1 MVRGEK
7 KDHAVA
13 LNILGS
19 SSQRLL
25 EMSDSGHL
33 VHPLHLLTSQPA
45 QTPEMSHM
53 ILNTSRNLN
62 ISVACR
68 NVTKSQVCFLCC
80 RSWTPE
86 LGVLKRGVIKA
97 VDWRSADAERARECL
112 WYNIFLSTWRF
123 STILAAYQWLL
134 WTTLLTGVP
143 VISDKRADQHH
154 GTYVSPPRC
163 IIRQLVITSTWISR
177 DHLYL
182 TFPALYANQHVHHR
196 DRMPIGVIT
205 FAEFS
210 RRPWYSRFCHKKCYT
225 ELVKFLLKQQLA
237 KSSDFIRE
245 FWGNFSPSSPRHCCW
260 LQLLGLLW
268 PVVCLCSSLPS
279 AVAQVVLHLSWLI
292 TSIRYLGHSNEWM
305 TSLYQKPRLWL
316 TLSVPE
322 PSGRQD
328 SGLKA
333 WMISWS
339 KKLSVFS
346 LRSLEIVNASV
357 HIGAPAAKGISGA
370 RGSLS
375 ASTGIIRIYS
385 KLLRYCVTSG
395 VTVDT
400 SRLIAVSGLRQ
411 FQ

>member
-1 MVRGEK
+1 M
-7 KDHAVA
+7 
-13 LNILGS
+13 ISLGS
-19 SSQRLL
+19 SGGISL
-25 EMSDSGHL
+25 
-33 VHPLHLLTSQPA
+33 PLHLVT
-45 QTPEMSHM
+45 
-53 ILNTSRNLN
+53 
-62 ISVACR
+62 VA
-68 NVTKSQVCFLCC
+68 
-80 RSWTPE
+80 
-86 LGVLKRGVIKA
+86 
-97 VDWRSADAERARECL
+97 D
-112 WYNIFLSTWRF
+112 F
-123 STILAAYQWLL
+123 S
-134 WTTLLTGVP
+134 
-143 VISDKRADQHH
+143 
-154 GTYVSPPRC
+154 
-163 IIRQLVITSTWISR
+163 
-177 DHLYL
+177 
-182 TFPALYANQHVHHR
+182 
-196 DRMPIGVIT
+196 
-205 FAEFS
+205 
-210 RRPWYSRFCHKKCYT
+210 
-225 ELVKFLLKQQLA
+225 
-237 KSSDFIRE
+237 
-245 FWGNFSPSSPRHCCW
+245 CW
-260 LQLLGLLW
+260 QLLGLLW

-279 AVAQVVLHLSWLI
+279 AVAQIVLHLLSLI
-292 TSIRYLGHSNEWM
+292 TSIRYLGHLNEWM

-328 SGLKA
+328 SVLKA